1 MPAKKNPKSAP
12 KSKGHVS
19 SDVNDPLEQIAFSAR
34 KLEEGREPPD
44 EKHFQPGRLG
54 AQPEVE
60 LGSRVREARE
70 ARHMTQGDL
79 AMLTASLDSDEK
91 GISRAVISLYEKGT
105 NRPSPR
111 ELRLLCEALQLTP
124 NYLIYGVEEPFE
136 GGAQY
141 ERLGTIARRSTPE
154 GYAWTAY
161 IMSEIHHN
169 HYDAVM
175 KLVLDLARGWDKS
188 FDLGLQER
196 ANEKMLQMAE

>member
-1 MPAKKNPKSAP
+1 
-12 KSKGHVS
+12 
-19 SDVNDPLEQIAFSAR
+19 
-34 KLEEGREPPD
+34 
-44 EKHFQPGRLG
+44 
-54 AQPEVE
+54 
-60 LGSRVREARE
+60 
-70 ARHMTQGDL
+70 MTQGDL
-79 AMLTASLDSDEK
+79 AVLTASLDSDEK

-124 NYLIYGVEEPFE
+124 NYLIYGTDHPFE
-136 GGAQY
+136 GWAEY
-141 ERLGTIARRSTPE
+141 ERLGTVARRATPE

-188 FDLGLQER
+188 FDQGLQER
-196 ANEKMLQMAE
+196 ANEKMLRMATQLQARTQDRKDK